1 MQRVAS
7 LSGSLRSY
15 SLFLK
20 IIGIPVDIFQVS
32 KERYGSVPTGEIAL
46 ADILCVML
54 LEIAQRIEV
63 GTSREVFLD
72 KPNLI
77 LPEDLLI

>member
-1 MQRVAS
+1 LVN
-7 LSGSLRSY
+7 
-15 SLFLK
+15 
-20 IIGIPVDIFQVS
+20 IIGIPVEIFQVS
-32 KERYGSVPTGEIAL
+32 KKRYGSVPSGEIAL
-46 ADILCVML
+46 ADILCVVL